1 MVAISLNLP
10 DGFFAVLRDPSPPQG
25 QGPHSS
31 VLPVS
36 KYRRPLGTMCGKWV
50 LSPWPR
56 AERKLPGGRR
66 RVDEVRVDAYKRPS
80 QKSKFTLRTKAG
92 WDLAAGF
99 QVEFSTIPPAGYVT
113 TKSPGKTC
121 INLTTEP
128 PRARCGRRPAYPPA
142 RRREPSQAV
151 RPRGEQGH
159 NGQAKPER
167 RGPRP

>member
-1 MVAISLNLP
+1 M
-10 DGFFAVLRDPSPPQG
+10 RDPSPPQG

-99 QVEFSTIPPAGYVT
+99 QVEFSTTPPAGGVCYNQVAWENLHQLNHLT
-113 TKSPGKTC
+113 TARALRAAAGVPAGPAPRAVAGGTPTRRARPQRPGKARAARSKA
-121 INLTTEP
+121 IDTTD
-128 PRARCGRRPAYPPA
+128 
-142 RRREPSQAV
+142 RRR
-151 RPRGEQGH
+151 
-159 NGQAKPER
+159 
-167 RGPRP
+167 